1 MYTNRYTKVC
11 FFVVFTLH
19 LLDKSTN
26 QLMQIITTR
35 EFRANQKK
43 YFELA
48 EKEIVLVSR
57 RNKAPVAIFTPSDED
72 FLTKKEIESIGRGF
86 EEIRQGKTIR
96 IENVENIWESIL

>member
-1 MYTNRYTKVC
+1 MLFVFFTPTFALKSINRI
-11 FFVVFTLH
+11 
-19 LLDKSTN
+19 
-26 QLMQIITTR
+26 MQIITTR

-86 EEIRQGKTIR
+86 EEIREGKTIR
-96 IENVENIWESIL
+96 IENMENIWESIL